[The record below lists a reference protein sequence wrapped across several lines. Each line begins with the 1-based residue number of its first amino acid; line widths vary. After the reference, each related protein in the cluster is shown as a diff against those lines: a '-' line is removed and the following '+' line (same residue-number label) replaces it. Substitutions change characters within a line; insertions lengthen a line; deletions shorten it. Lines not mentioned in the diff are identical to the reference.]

1 MGLGCKS
8 AGLLLSLFLRAFVC
22 WVLGVVWYT
31 LLSFY
36 HKLLTVS
43 PHASQMTVIGVH
55 NYLVLFNLIF
65 QSTGN
70 VFYSH
75 A

>member
-1 MGLGCKS
+1 MRGFYCLFLSGLLS
-8 AGLLLSLFLRAFVC
+8 AGCGAGC
-22 WVLGVVWYT
+22 G
-31 LLSFY
+31 